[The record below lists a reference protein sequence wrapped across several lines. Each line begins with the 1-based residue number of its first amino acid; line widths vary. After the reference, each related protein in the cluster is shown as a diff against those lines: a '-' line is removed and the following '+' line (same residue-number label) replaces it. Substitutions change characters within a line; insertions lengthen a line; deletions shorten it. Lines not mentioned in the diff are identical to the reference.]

1 MNMDKKENIEFIDS
15 TIEKEELTKFSFK
28 GIIDGSVL
36 TVSAVVKQIPFI
48 LFLVFLAVVYIANRY
63 HAEKV
68 VRQIYA
74 LQDTVRDLQAEQ
86 LTTASELM
94 DLSKPSKVQELI
106 NQRNL
111 GLREPLK
118 PPYKIVVRR

>member
-1 MNMDKKENIEFIDS
+1 MDKKENIEFIDS

>member
-1 MNMDKKENIEFIDS
+1 LSMDNKEKIEFIDPK
-15 TIEKEELTKFSFK
+15 IEKEELTKFSFK

-36 TVSAVVKQIPFI
+36 TVTSVVKQIPFI

-68 VRQIYA
+68 VRQINA
-74 LQDTVRDLQAEQ
+74 LEDTVRDLQAEQ

-106 NQRNL
+106 NKKGL
-111 GLREPLK
+111 GLNEPNK
-118 PPYKIVVRR
+118 PPYKILVKR

>member
-1 MNMDKKENIEFIDS
+1 MDKKENIEFVDS
-15 TIEKEELTKFSFK
+15 KVEKEELTKFSFK

-36 TVSAVVKQIPFI
+36 TGTSVIKQIPFF
-48 LFLVFLAVVYIANRY
+48 LFLVFLAIIYIANRY

-68 VRQIYA
+68 VRQIYV

-94 DLSKPSKVQELI
+94 DLSKPSKVQDLVNE
-106 NQRNL
+106 RGL
-111 GLREPLK
+111 GLSESIK
-118 PPYKIVVRR
+118 PPYKIVVKR

>member
-1 MNMDKKENIEFIDS
+1 MDKKGKIEFID
-15 TIEKEELTKFSFK
+15 TEVEKEEITRFSVK
-28 GIIDGSVL
+28 SIIDGSVL
-36 TVSAVVKQIPFI
+36 TVSSVVKQIPFI

-68 VRQIYA
+68 VREMYA

-94 DLSKPSKVQELI
+94 DLSKPSKVQDLI
-106 NQRNL
+106 NQKGL
-111 GLREPLK
+111 GLSESIK
-118 PPYKIVVRR
+118 PPYKIIVKR

>member
-1 MNMDKKENIEFIDS
+1 MDKKGKIEFID
-15 TIEKEELTKFSFK
+15 TEVEKEEITRFSVK

-36 TVSAVVKQIPFI
+36 TVSSVVKQIPFI

-68 VRQIYA
+68 VREMYA

-94 DLSKPSKVQELI
+94 DLSKPSKVQDLI
-106 NQRNL
+106 NQKGL
-111 GLREPLK
+111 GLSESIK
-118 PPYKIVVRR
+118 PPYKIIVKR

>member
-1 MNMDKKENIEFIDS
+1 MDKKENIEFIDS
-15 TIEKEELTKFSFK
+15 KVEKEELTKFSFK
-28 GIIDGSVL
+28 GIIDGSIL
-36 TVSAVVKQIPFI
+36 TVTSVVIQIPFI
-48 LFLVFLAVVYIANRY
+48 LFLVFLAVLYIANRY

-86 LTTASELM
+86 LTAASELM

-106 NQRNL
+106 NKKNL
-111 GLREPLK
+111 GLNESLK